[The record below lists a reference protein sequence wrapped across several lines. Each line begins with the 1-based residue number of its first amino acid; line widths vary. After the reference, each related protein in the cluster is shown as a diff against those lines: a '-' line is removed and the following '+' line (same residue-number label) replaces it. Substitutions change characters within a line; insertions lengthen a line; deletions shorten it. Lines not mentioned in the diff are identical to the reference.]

1 MSSSDGATAGAVL
14 CAAVRAGPYPTVCRA
29 DLSVG
34 RVALYDQQMTLSLA
48 VGRPTLADHVIPRT
62 LVTDVALVAGGAAL
76 TGLMAQVAIP
86 LWPVPI
92 TGQTLAV
99 LLVGSTLGASR
110 GALSM
115 LVYALVGIAGVPWFS
130 DAGHGIGVLLGS
142 TGGYIVGFVL
152 AAALTGWLAQRQWDR
167 RFLQAA
173 VTFLAGSGVV
183 FLVGLPWLAVVTGA
197 DLAQTLRWGLW
208 PFIPGG
214 IVKAL
219 IAAAVIPALWKGVRR
234 LDAAAGGDRR

>member
-1 MSSSDGATAGAVL
+1 M
-14 CAAVRAGPYPTVCRA
+14 TV
-29 DLSVG
+29 
-34 RVALYDQQMTLSLA
+34 TLA
-48 VGRPTLADHVIPRT
+48 VGRPTLADHVIPRA
-62 LVTDVALVAGGAAL
+62 LATDLALVASGAML
-76 TGLMAQVAIP
+76 TGLLAQVAIP

-115 LVYALVGIAGVPWFS
+115 LLYAAVGVAGVPWFS
-130 DAGHGIGVLLGS
+130 DAGHGLGVLLGS

-152 AAALTGWLAQRQWDR
+152 AAALTGWLAQRRWDR

-197 DLAQTLRWGLW
+197 DLAQTLQWGLW

-219 IAAAVIPALWKGVRR
+219 IAAAVIPVAWKGVHR
-234 LDAAAGGDRR
+234 LDAAAGGGRS